1 MKARHFS
8 RYLYSYKKNKAV
20 NISTKMKTI
29 LCYIF
34 FSLFTFWGIQAQIFE
49 YIGTDNGLSSRR
61 VLSIRQDKQGYMWIL
76 THKGVDRYN
85 GKEFTHYP
93 LLKNGTSI
101 NLYPNLNYLRTDSEF
116 TIWEIGKDGYIFR
129 YDELKDTF
137 QLIFDLTVSY
147 PEVKQTP
154 VNCIYMDQEN
164 NFWFCTQDFIY
175 IYNGKHHTHYKLS
188 AGSMGIVT
196 SITQGKN
203 NRYYLSSQKGIF
215 AATLDNFIL
224 HDIVKIDLGFSH
236 FIDYIYYHSRSDKLI
251 VNTLLN
257 NLFLYDC
264 RTEEIL
270 NMGGTLTDIG
280 VNAIIPN
287 NLNPDEVFIATDGD
301 GVYKLNTQTNHLVH
315 FLKEDTHSQNKMN
328 GSIVKD
334 IYMDSANRIWNVI
347 YPTGITVYS
356 ERYPAYQWLTHSPN
370 NQNSLVNNRING
382 IIEDSD
388 GDLWYATSNGV
399 SHYDIRKKQWN
410 NYFASTKTDPLTKS
424 SIFIALCESQP
435 GYILA
440 AGYMSGIYMINKK
453 TRETKFFQQKHPSK
467 EGPDKYIRAIFRDNE
482 GLIWSGGFYRL
493 KVYDPKTQK
502 TTEYNIGYPITDI
515 AQKDSC
521 SLWVGTING
530 VYTFHKKDNKIEPF
544 ETEAGSINMIYA
556 PENEDKTYFG
566 TYGNGLFVFD
576 KQSGKTTHYN
586 TDNCELISNNI
597 YSIVHD
603 RNNNLFLGT
612 ENGLSF
618 FDLKENHF
626 TNWTKEQGLMASN
639 FNSKA
644 VVHTHD
650 NQLIFGSN
658 EGAIILPDSIKLPRD
673 FSCRMIFSDLS
684 IMYHTVLPGE
694 KNSPLSKRLDE
705 TSQMELTYDQNSFSM
720 NVSAI
725 NFDNPSNILYSWKLD
740 GFYNQWNRP
749 SEIGIIRYTNLSPGT
764 YTLRVRA
771 ILKENHQILEER
783 SIVIKVDTPFWFSFG
798 AFLIYAGLLIGLT
811 YALLRYQMIRK
822 DRKVSKEKINFF
834 MHTAHDI
841 RTPLTLI
848 KAPLGE
854 IMKNEQ
860 LSEQGMVNLNLAMQN
875 TDNLSELANNL
886 MNFQKEE
893 LYSSSVNVTKQELNT
908 YLEKYLL
915 QFKNYAAQKGIEM
928 EYKSNFEHLEVWID
942 CNKINS
948 ILRNLLSNALKYTPK
963 GGSVKVQS
971 SHSKTRWHIII
982 TDTGIGIPKEDQKKL
997 FRFLFRGKN
1006 ATNQLITGS
1015 GVGMLLTYQLI
1026 KKHMGKISFS
1036 STENVGT
1043 SFQLSFPI
1051 RSKSYQYNDKKDIDQ
1066 YLSASVLFQDGWELP
1081 SYTRQLE
1088 TIQQAG
1094 ENAPLILIV
1103 EDNDNLRSFL
1113 KQSLQKQYRIA
1124 ESGNGQEGIAKVKEQ
1139 QPDLII
1145 SDVMM
1150 PLMSGEEM
1158 CRILKNDIETSH
1170 IPIIL
1175 LTALGE
1181 RTEILKGLES
1191 KADMYIVKPF
1201 DLMVLKANISNIL
1214 ENRELIRK
1222 RFQQIVPSSG
1232 KEDSQEL
1239 SMLSNLDDEFM
1250 MKVTHLVKEN
1260 LGKELTVDTLC
1271 TGMHMSRTSF
1281 YNKIKVLTGMAPAD
1295 FIRKIKM
1302 QEAASLLKSRRY
1314 SVSEVSDMMG
1324 FADPKYFTDTF
1335 KKFYGV
1341 PPSVYMKQQPAGPTG
1356 TNSLP

>member
-1 MKARHFS
+1 
-8 RYLYSYKKNKAV
+8 
-20 NISTKMKTI
+20 MKTI
-29 LCYIF
+29 FCYILL
-34 FSLFTFWGIQAQIFE
+34 SLFTLFGLHAQIFE

-93 LLKNGTSI
+93 LLKDGTSI
-101 NLYPNLNYLRTDSEF
+101 NLYPNLNYLRTDDEF
-116 TIWEIGKDGYIFR
+116 TIWEMGKDGYIFR

-137 QLIFDLTVSY
+137 QLMFDLGEVY

-154 VNCIYMDQEN
+154 VNCVYMDRN
-164 NFWFCTQDFIY
+164 NHFWFCTQGTIY
-175 IYNGKHHTHYKLS
+175 IYDGKSQTHYKFP
-188 AGSMGIVT
+188 ACSMGMIT
-196 SITQGKN
+196 SITQGED
-203 NRYYLSSQKGIF
+203 NRFYLSSHKGLF
-215 AATLDNFIL
+215 AATLDNYQLRNIT
-224 HDIVKIDLGFSH
+224 KIELGFSH
-236 FIDYIYYHSRSDKLI
+236 FIDYIYYHNRSKKLI
-251 VNTLLN
+251 INTLLN

-264 RTEEIL
+264 QTKEIMD
-270 NMGGTLTDIG
+270 MGGTLTDIG

-301 GVYKLNTQTNHLVH
+301 GVYKLNTRNNHLVH
-315 FLKEDTHSQNKMN
+315 FLKEDTHSLNKMN
-328 GSIVKD
+328 GSIIKD

-347 YPTGITVYS
+347 YPIGITIYS

-370 NQNSLVNNRING
+370 NHNSLVNNRING

-399 SHYDIRKKQWN
+399 SHYNIRTKQWN
-410 NYFASTKTDPLTKS
+410 NYFAATKTDPATKS
-424 SIFIALCESQP
+424 SIFIALCESHP
-435 GYILA
+435 GFILA
-440 AGYMSGIYMINKK
+440 GGYMSGIYMINKK
-453 TRETKFFQQKHPSK
+453 TKETKFFQQKHPSK
-467 EGPDKYIRAIFRDNE
+467 EGPDKYIRAIFKDSE

-493 KVYDPKTQK
+493 KAYDPKTQT

-515 AQKDSC
+515 AQKDST

-530 VYTFHKKDNKIEPF
+530 IYIFHKKDSRIEPF
-544 ETEAGSINMIYA
+544 ETEVGSINMIYA
-556 PENEDKTYFG
+556 PQGESKTYFG
-566 TYGNGLFVFD
+566 AYGNGLFVFD
-576 KQSGKTTHYN
+576 KESGKTTHYH

-603 RNNNLFLGT
+603 KNNNLYLGT

-618 FDLKENHF
+618 FNLKENHF

-658 EGAIILPDSIKLPRD
+658 EGVIIIPDSIKLPRD
-673 FSCRMIFSDLS
+673 FSCRMIFSNLS
-684 IMYHTVLPGE
+684 IMYHNVLPGE
-694 KNSPLSKRLDE
+694 KGSPLTKRLDE
-705 TSQMELTYDQNSFSM
+705 TSSIELDYDQNSFLL

-725 NFDNPSNILYSWKLD
+725 NFDSPSNILYSWKLD

-783 SIVIKVDTPFWFSFG
+783 SLVVTVDTPFWFSFG
-798 AFLIYAGLLIGLT
+798 AFLIYAGLLIGMT

-860 LSEQGMVNLNLAMQN
+860 LSEQGMKNLNLAMQN

-893 LYSSSVNVTKQELNT
+893 LYSSNVNVTKQELNA

-915 QFKNYAAQKGIEM
+915 QFKNYAVQKGIEM
-928 EYKSNFEHLEVWID
+928 EYQSNFDQLEVWID

-963 GGSVKVQS
+963 GGSVKVQT
-971 SHSKTRWHIII
+971 SHTKTRWHIVI

-997 FRFLFRGKN
+997 FKFLFRGKN
-1006 ATNQLITGS
+1006 ATNQLIIGS

-1026 KKHMGKISFS
+1026 KKHMGKITFD
-1036 STENVGT
+1036 STENIGT
-1043 SFQLSFPI
+1043 SFHLSFPI
-1051 RSKSYQYNDKKDIDQ
+1051 HSKHYQYNEEKNTDQ
-1066 YLSASVLFQDGWELP
+1066 ALKASVLIQDNWELP
-1081 SYTRQLE
+1081 NYPRQPE
-1088 TIQQAG
+1088 TQEQAD

-1113 KQSLQKQYRIA
+1113 KQSLQNQYRIA
-1124 ESGNGQEGIAKVKEQ
+1124 EAENGQEGIAKVKEQ

-1145 SDVMM
+1145 SDIMM
-1150 PLMSGEEM
+1150 PLMNGKEM

-1222 RFQQIVPSSG
+1222 RFQQVVPPSE
-1232 KEDSQEL
+1232 KEEPQEL

-1250 MKVTHLVKEN
+1250 MKVTQLVKEG
-1260 LGKELTVDTLC
+1260 LGKELNVDILC
-1271 TGMHMSRTSF
+1271 SGMHMSRTSF

-1302 QEAASLLKSRRY
+1302 QEAATLLKSKRY

-1341 PPSVYMKQQPAGPTG
+1341 PPSVYMKQQPSDTAETG
-1356 TNSLP
+1356 SQA